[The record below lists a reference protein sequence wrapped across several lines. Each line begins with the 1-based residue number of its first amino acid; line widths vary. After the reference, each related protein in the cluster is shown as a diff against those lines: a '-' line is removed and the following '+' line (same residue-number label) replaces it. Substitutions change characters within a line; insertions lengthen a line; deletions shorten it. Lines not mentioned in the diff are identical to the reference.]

1 MSDFSPSGL
10 LVRQRSARACL
21 NCRQRK
27 RKCDGKHP
35 CNTCVGYGYDCNYD
49 AAQAASSNKK
59 RQFEGEP
66 APTQA
71 AKAARISSEP
81 LGVRQ
86 NASSAPSGILDS
98 AKSRYVGRYS
108 CVAFPLCVGLELQAA
123 KPPRLHSFAY
133 HLGARKEPDS
143 TVRLQLTKRISW
155 NTIRSQLDFFFTTIH
170 PVFGFLDK
178 ILLYER
184 CEKHW
189 HGQPQSPDFEAIV
202 SGVAALTS
210 LFSGSLDGDK
220 EMWLALHAK
229 EILED
234 PFVSRFPS
242 IDQVAAWI
250 LRTLYLRATTRPHV
264 AWICS
269 CTLMHLVEATGLHQ
283 APQSLILATRKGLED
298 SSSELSD
305 ALQRTAWVAHC
316 LHVIIA
322 YEYGRSVMNLEI
334 PAQKSLPLSTGVDD
348 FTPQLCSLVDAV
360 PLSTKAPDTSV
371 AIHELSSSLIHL
383 AEISVGHDFLI
394 LVRAD
399 LGFSVYR
406 RLRLLKSNL
415 KESLL
420 NEVITMGMSALPA
433 ARTLVSQIRP
443 WWNVISTV
451 FQFVCVLLVID
462 TQATVKHLP
471 EAMDTLEMIVDVLD
485 THLAKE
491 AITTARNLVRASLE
505 KRRKGIETL
514 ERVLGP
520 SSPAPAG
527 NDNRPEE
534 EPELVSPY
542 SYPQQ
547 SSDFDFLLNMD
558 FFN

>member
-1 MSDFSPSGL
+1 MSDSFPSGL
-10 LVRQRSARACL
+10 LVRKRSARACL

-66 APTQA
+66 AATQA

-108 CVAFPLCVGLELQAA
+108 CVAFPLCVGLDLQAA

-133 HLGARKEPDS
+133 HLGTRKEPDS
-143 TVRLQLTKRISW
+143 TVRLQLTQRVSW

-170 PVFGFLDK
+170 PVFRFLDK
-178 ILLYER
+178 SLLYER
-184 CEKHW
+184 CENHW

-305 ALQRTAWVAHC
+305 VVQRTAWVAHC

-334 PAQKSLPLSTGVDD
+334 PAQKSLPVATDVDD
-348 FTPQLCSLVDAV
+348 FTPQLCSLVNAV
-360 PLSTKAPDTSV
+360 PLSTNAPDTSV
-371 AIHELSSSLIHL
+371 AIHELSSSLGHL

-534 EPELVSPY
+534 ELELASPY